1 MTIGPQLANSTV
13 SQLNSVIT
21 LKLNTDAPLA
31 GRDISFTLQGLDAWQ
46 EVGVEFIDPLGQPAD
61 WITKE
66 EVHIVQ
72 ADGTLVTK
80 RKLFA
85 DASGEISWLR
95 VGTQDQEGAW
105 NVEITIDGRTTVVTY
120 SVSQLQLQVEQETL
134 GVELRRYQG
143 LISNTL
149 MSSLV
154 PAALAVDLQSH
165 LGRVVQELR
174 ERLGVQSA
182 SIPNIYLA
190 GNRPLFQQLAQA
202 TGIEVG
208 FEPGYYLSGGFHPG
222 IYMRTDDFLTEVQGT
237 LTHEYVHLAM
247 DELALDEPLPAWLT
261 EGLAQYYEY
270 EIGLLGIRPDATK
283 LSIFYSTDEA
293 RSAANAGALMPLP
306 SLESL
311 ASWNSQTDEDR
322 ISLQYSEAYMAV
334 RFLIETHGADAAAD
348 VVRAIGRRFTLAT
361 AIQNTLGIS
370 YPEFEQRFVAWLTDW
385 EDPKRAEIALYIE
398 TLEGVLSSAEAISQR
413 RAVELGSATPLVQR
427 IPFNSALH
435 SDAQALE
442 NALLAAT
449 PPESLAGLHQEA
461 LTYLDRYVQWL
472 ALQLEFVETGVNAI
486 IIESN
491 GMIEELNVRE
501 FLLSNEMIDVKYIYN
516 FG

>member
-1 MTIGPQLANSTV
+1 M
-13 SQLNSVIT
+13 
-21 LKLNTDAPLA
+21 A
-31 GRDISFTLQGLDAWQ
+31 GRDIFFALQGLDAWQ
-46 EVGVEFIDPLGQPAD
+46 EVGVEFIDPLGRPAD

-66 EVHIVQ
+66 EVHIFQ

-80 RKLFA
+80 RKLYA

-120 SVSQLQLQVEQETL
+120 SVSQLQLQMEQETL

-143 LISNTL
+143 LVSNTL
-149 MSSLV
+149 ISSLV
-154 PAALAVDLQSH
+154 PSALAVDLQSH

-190 GNRPLFQQLAQA
+190 GNRPLFKQLAQA
-202 TGIEVG
+202 AAGIDVG
-208 FEPGYYLSGGFHPG
+208 FKQGYYLSGGFHSG
-222 IYMRTDDFLTEVQGT
+222 IYMRTDDLLTEVQGT

-247 DELALDEPLPAWLT
+247 DELALDEPLPTWLT
-261 EGLAQYYEY
+261 EGLAKYYEY
-270 EIGLLGIRPDATK
+270 EIGLLGLRPDATK

-293 RSAANAGALMPLP
+293 RSAANTGALVPLP

-311 ASWNSQTDEDR
+311 ASWNSQAGEER

-334 RFLIETHGADAAAD
+334 RFMVETHGAAAAAD
-348 VVRAIGRRFTLAT
+348 VVRAIGRRLTLAA
-361 AIQNTLGIS
+361 AIQNTLGLP
-370 YPEFEQRFVAWLTDW
+370 YAEFEQRFVTWLIDW
-385 EDPKRAEIALYIE
+385 EDPERAEIALYIE
-398 TLEGVLSSAEAISQR
+398 TLEGILNSVDAISQR
-413 RAVELGSATPLVQR
+413 RAAELGSATPLVLR
-427 IPFNSALH
+427 ITFNSALH

-442 NALLAAT
+442 NTLLAMT
-449 PPESLAGLHQEA
+449 PPEVLADLHQEA
-461 LTYLDRYVQWL
+461 LSYLDRYVQWL
-472 ALQLEFVETGVNAI
+472 ALQLEYVETGVNAI

-491 GMIEELNVRE
+491 GMIEEINVRE
-501 FLLSNEMIDVKYIYN
+501 FLLTNGVIDVKFVYN
-516 FG
+516 FS